1 MEEKPKSKLQ
11 EALKNKLNQKKN
23 NFNNKVKTN
32 NKLDQNFKK
41 SNKIHI
47 DNVGK
52 RPQNR
57 GD

>member
-1 MEEKPKSKLQ
+1 MEDKPKSKLQ
-11 EALKNKLNQKKN
+11 EALQNKLKNK
-23 NFNNKVKTN
+23 NNKFVNKGKSN
-32 NKLDQNFKK
+32 NKLEQSFSKK
-41 SNKIHI
+41 NKIHI